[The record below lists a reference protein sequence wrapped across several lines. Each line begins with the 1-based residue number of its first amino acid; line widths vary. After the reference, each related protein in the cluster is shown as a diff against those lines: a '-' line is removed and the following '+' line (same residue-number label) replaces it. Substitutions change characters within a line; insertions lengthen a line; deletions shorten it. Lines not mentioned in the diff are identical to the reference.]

1 MAIKHQGTNALPKK
15 DSVTSIPRTPTLQN
29 LASEPIVNKED
40 SLSEPDLKSMLLD
53 FMRTSREQQ
62 EQNQRDINLLRLSVT
77 NFTTSAASQV
87 QGFDSPVIDRSQED
101 RRSSMFFGSPLP
113 SHADHQQRT
122 TIQVLQNDIV
132 YNNLLR
138 VISLDG
144 LQFMSKRIAELTNDY
159 PGREIKTSHMVSMN
173 LRPHIIASWTEHVYE
188 SFLITG
194 ISAPEIMLEDWP
206 QLSNEQ
212 VHRMLIHSA
221 RPRTKEKYAEEL
233 IKFLSKG
240 IPQSPVINTENF
252 SRLYFAP
259 LMKSLNDLL
268 HLYELLSEESTN
280 HSNNKAKMPSQSFG
294 SMDNPGQILCW
305 LISLGVHCNAI
316 QQWLGKDDLMKHK
329 TLLLSVKFIRGKLL
343 EGRSQSLSF
352 QDLDSKLTP
361 IRFDNFRQTPGE
373 SFQRLQSSFPPQPTP
388 SGFVK
393 PRDYH
398 GSTNNFKPK
407 ESSQYRSTS
416 SHDVSSRRS
425 LSSLDILTPND
436 TTTDD
441 FLDHD
446 LDEIS
451 SQHSDASEV
460 IHDLDSNLS
469 AVLTN
474 SRGAIAA
481 TFKGYCCD
489 LFVFGK
495 CPRLKDGCTF
505 DHSAAGQE
513 ICQKSF
519 TLLASRQLDLHSAL
533 PRSVNSGDRYDS
545 NVKSTNITRYPSAS
559 RQPSSTHTLRSQ
571 NF

>member
-1 MAIKHQGTNALPKK
+1 MANKHQSTNALPKK
-15 DSVTSIPRTPTLQN
+15 ESAMSFPRTPPVQN
-29 LASEPIVNKED
+29 AATEILVDKEEFI
-40 SLSEPDLKSMLLD
+40 SEPDVKSMLME
-53 FMRTSREQQ
+53 FMRTSRDQQ
-62 EQNQRDINLLRLSVT
+62 EQNQRDINFLRLAVT
-77 NFTTSAASQV
+77 NFTTSTTSQT
-87 QGFDSPVIDRSQED
+87 QGYDSPVIDRSRED

-113 SHADHQQRT
+113 SHPDQQQRT

-188 SFLITG
+188 TFLITG
-194 ISAPEIMLEDWP
+194 DNAPEIMLEDWP

-212 VHRMLIHSA
+212 VHKMLIHSA

-240 IPQSPVINTENF
+240 IPQSPVLNTENF

-305 LISLGVHCNAI
+305 LISLGVHCNAV
-316 QQWLGKDDLMKHK
+316 QQWLGKDELMKHK
-329 TLLLSVKFIRGKLL
+329 TVLHVVKYIRGKLL

-361 IRFDNFRQTPGE
+361 VRYDNFRQTQGE
-373 SFQRLQSSFPPQPTP
+373 SFQRVQSSFPT
-388 SGFVK
+388 GFVK
-393 PRDYH
+393 PRDSH
-398 GSTNNFKPK
+398 GSNHFKARD
-407 ESSQYRSTS
+407 SQQSRST
-416 SHDVSSRRS
+416 SHDVSNRRG
-425 LSSLDILTPND
+425 LSAIDLITPSHTFPDDAVDIDHLEQDFDD
-436 TTTDD
+436 TT
-441 FLDHD
+441 
-446 LDEIS
+446 
-451 SQHSDASEV
+451 SQHSDTSEV
-460 IHDLDSNLS
+460 VQDADNHLS
-469 AVLTN
+469 AALTQ

-489 LFVFGK
+489 LFVFGR
-495 CPRLKDGCTF
+495 CSRIKDGCTF

-519 TLLASRQLDLHSAL
+519 TLLASRQLDLHAAMQ
-533 PRSVNSGDRYDS
+533 RSVHSSERFDS
-545 NVKSTNITRYPSAS
+545 NVKSHSSSRYPGPS
-559 RQPSSTHTLRSQ
+559 RPSSSTHTLRSN